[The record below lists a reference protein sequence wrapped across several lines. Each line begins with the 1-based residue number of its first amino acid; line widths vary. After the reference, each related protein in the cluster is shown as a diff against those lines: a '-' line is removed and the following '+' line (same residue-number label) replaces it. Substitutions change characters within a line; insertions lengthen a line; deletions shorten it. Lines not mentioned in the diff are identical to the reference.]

1 MYLMV
6 SGEGGS
12 WALKTL
18 SLIVPSITH
27 SCSGAACEAGAKPSC
42 HWMKK
47 ISQFLKA
54 QTFGKWKTGDTFN
67 LIISREI
74 KQAFKHLDLHEV
86 LKDKTRITA
95 PLFLPQTTTTTTT
108 DPPLFINPG
117 LKLLLD
123 KVFCSSSCK
132 YVYCLSFIS
141 HD

>member
-54 QTFGKWKTGDTFN
+54 QTFGKWKTGDIFN

-74 KQAFKHLDLHEV
+74 KQAFEHLDLHEV

-95 PLFLPQTTTTTTT
+95 PLFLP
-108 DPPLFINPG
+108 PNNNNNNNNRPSVI
-117 LKLLLD
+117 
-123 KVFCSSSCK
+123 
-132 YVYCLSFIS
+132 Y
-141 HD
+141 